1 MRESPAG
8 MGVLGGGAEE
18 LVKNAMFFVKS
29 AKSGRRKMC
38 VFFDLRAK
46 SAKKGKS
53 ASFFAC
59 RSLSEAEARRIVK
72 MGDLELEGR
81 VQTGQGLWRAL
92 RRTAEWLCVRGMGV
106 LLCAGG

>member
-1 MRESPAG
+1 MKGSPAG
-8 MGVLGGGAEE
+8 MGVLGGGAQE

-46 SAKKGKS
+46 GAKKGKS
-53 ASFFAC
+53 ASLFAC
-59 RSLSEAEARRIVK
+59 RSLSETEAGRIVK
-72 MGDLELEGR
+72 MGDLELGR
-81 VQTGQGLWRAL
+81 VQTGQGFWRAL
-92 RRTAEWLCVRGMGV
+92 RRTAEWLCARGMGV